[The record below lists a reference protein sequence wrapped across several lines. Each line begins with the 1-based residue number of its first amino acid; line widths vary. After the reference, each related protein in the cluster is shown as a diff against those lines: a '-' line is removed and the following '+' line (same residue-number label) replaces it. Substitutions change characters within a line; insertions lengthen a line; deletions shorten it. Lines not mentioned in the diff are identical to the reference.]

1 MEKAVD
7 SRTDKSQ
14 VRILWARAL
23 IVALFSP
30 MSIMVCVFED
40 AKILES
46 ENGYLK
52 VLSDQGGRG
61 KGR

>member
-1 MEKAVD
+1 MG
-7 SRTDKSQ
+7 Q
-14 VRILWARAL
+14 AL

-52 VLSDQGGRG
+52 VLGDQGGRG